1 MPKSNSIKLNSSS
14 VKKKNANKLNSI
26 LNRTLSDSILDKK
39 SHGFAAY
46 FHSPYQQP
54 TSSNNKVTHNLYSI
68 ILKQLFIKINKKRR
82 DKYKAN
88 LNKNYYNNNF
98 KRKAIYLYNGI

>member
-54 TSSNNKVTHNLYSI
+54 TSSNNKVRIIYTVYS
-68 ILKQLFIKINKKRR
+68 
-82 DKYKAN
+82 
-88 LNKNYYNNNF
+88 
-98 KRKAIYLYNGI
+98 